1 MPHLVLAAAF
11 KNMPKAQQVGIE
23 VRFRVQKAV
32 AHASLSSKVDHMGET
47 LTRKQGSHGGA
58 VGHVQGLVP
67 KIFRFRHGSKL
78 GQTVF
83 F

>member
-23 VRFRVQKAV
+23 VRFRILEAV
-32 AHASLSSKVDHMGET
+32 AHASLRRKVDHMCESLAG
-47 LTRKQGSHGGA
+47 KQGSHGRA
-58 VGHVQGLVP
+58 IGHVQGFVT
-67 KIFRFRHGSKL
+67 KIPRLRHGGKL
-78 GQTVF
+78 GQPVF